1 MLLAKRQILVNLGIE
16 NAITRVLRMML
27 CSSLSGD
34 HSSNHHNTLLVLDGI
49 TGKARPLEARK
60 PWFV

>member
-1 MLLAKRQILVNLGIE
+1 MLLAKRQILVKEGGE
-16 NAITRVLRMML
+16 AIAFTVRMML
-27 CSSLSGD
+27 CSSLGGD

-49 TGKARPLEARK
+49 TCKARPLEARK